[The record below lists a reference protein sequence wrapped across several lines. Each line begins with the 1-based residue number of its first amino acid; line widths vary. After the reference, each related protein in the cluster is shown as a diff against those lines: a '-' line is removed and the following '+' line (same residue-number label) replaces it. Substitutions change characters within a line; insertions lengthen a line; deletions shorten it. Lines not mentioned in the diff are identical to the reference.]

1 MENAAAMRL
10 RLDNALPLNAL
21 PVAKRPGLTPSP
33 FFSSDHP

>member
-10 RLDNALPLNAL
+10 RLDNALPLT
-21 PVAKRPGLTPSP
+21 KRPGLTPSP